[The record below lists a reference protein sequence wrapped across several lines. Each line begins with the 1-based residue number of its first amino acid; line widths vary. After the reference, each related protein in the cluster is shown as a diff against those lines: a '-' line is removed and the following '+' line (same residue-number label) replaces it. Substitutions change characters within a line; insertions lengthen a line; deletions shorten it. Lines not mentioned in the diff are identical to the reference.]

1 MTEKSEGLFQS
12 LVLIFRLNFPHAVA
26 FSVFADEQTFFL
38 KGLGQTFCC
47 SFRLPDMLR
56 QHFLCCLWILPEE
69 VQCDLFQSAIVALWN
84 GTLGGL
90 PFFPKNVAEP
100 VFEFILPLEEQVLK
114 EAFQIYRG

>member
-26 FSVFADEQTFFL
+26 FSVFADEQTFVL

-56 QHFLCCLWILPEE
+56 QHFLRCFRILPEE
-69 VQCDLFQSAIVALWN
+69 VHRNLSKVSSWHFEMALW
-84 GTLGGL
+84 
-90 PFFPKNVAEP
+90 AD
-100 VFEFILPLEEQVLK
+100 
-114 EAFQIYRG
+114 